1 MNYQTRCLHY
11 FYPAPVFQ
19 QHMEITEKRFIFINL
34 HPISTPPHSPTGAH
48 ILLWLL
54 ATMGKKGKTR
64 EEDFAKGENLEKM

>member
-1 MNYQTRCLHY
+1 
-11 FYPAPVFQ
+11 
-19 QHMEITEKRFIFINL
+19 MEITEKRFIFINL